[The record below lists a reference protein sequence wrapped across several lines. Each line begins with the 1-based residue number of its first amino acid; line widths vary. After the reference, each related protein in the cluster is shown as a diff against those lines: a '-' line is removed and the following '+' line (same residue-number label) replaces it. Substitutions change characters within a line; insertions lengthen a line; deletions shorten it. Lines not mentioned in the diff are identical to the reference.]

1 MDNSIIGMLIIGLL
15 AGILA
20 KAFMPGVEREPKG
33 CLMTIGLGIVGSLI
47 MGFLVRTLLD
57 GGGGGFIPT
66 LVGATIG
73 AMLLIFV
80 MRKSWR

>member
-1 MDNSIIGMLIIGLL
+1 MLVIGLL
-15 AGILA
+15 AGIFA
-20 KAFMPGVEREPKG
+20 KAFMPGSDREPKG
-33 CLMTIGLGIVGSLI
+33 CLLTIGLGIAGSLI

-73 AMLLIFV
+73 AMLLIFL
-80 MRKSWR
+80 MRKFWR